1 MNLKLPKIPKVN
13 MNDKIIVWGSIIAL
27 VSVATLII
35 VNRVRKSTIR
45 EQILGD
51 IENGVNEEGTA
62 TYTEIKYTDAFEK
75 DFYKNA
81 PSTAVLIT
89 AAQATD
95 KAKRLYGYFDKAGS
109 DDEAIVEV
117 IKELK
122 TKAQISQVALAYY
135 NIYKSE
141 LGADIQF
148 YVDKTIFGVHS
159 GSEHRQIITDYV
171 NALPNY

>member
-1 MNLKLPKIPKVN
+1 MNLPKIPKIN
-13 MNDKIIVWGSIIAL
+13 TNDRIIVWGSIVLIVSITTL
-27 VSVATLII
+27 VI
-35 VNRVRKSTIR
+35 VNRIRKGVIR
-45 EQILGD
+45 EQILDD
-51 IENGVNEEGTA
+51 IKKGINEEGTA

-75 DFYKNA
+75 DFYKKA

-135 NIYKSE
+135 NVYKSE

-148 YVDKTIFGVHS
+148 YVDKTIFGLHS

-171 NALPNY
+171 NALPNF